1 VTRPALTCLTPAWP
15 APARVRAAFTLRGD
29 GVSAA
34 PFDTLNVAAHVGD
47 APDAVHENR
56 RRVCEALA
64 LPEEPLWLEQVHG
77 SAVWEADASEPAEPP
92 RADAVIARTP
102 GHVGVIQVADCLPVL
117 LAAPDASAVAAVHAG
132 WRGLAAGVLEA
143 TVRKLG
149 GDPAALLA
157 WLGPAIG
164 RAHFEVGA
172 EVRAAF
178 LGRDAAAAAAFS
190 VNARGR
196 WQCDLIALARQRL
209 HALGVREVFGGDW
222 CTYEDRAR
230 FFSYRRDGRCG
241 RMAALIWLE

>member
-15 APARVRAAFTLRGD
+15 APAGVRAAFTLRGE

-77 SAVWEADASEPAEPP
+77 SAVWEADASGAAGPA
-92 RADAVIARTP
+92 RADAVILRAP
-102 GHVGVIQVADCLPVL
+102 GHIGVIQVADCLPVL
-117 LAAPDASAVAAVHAG
+117 LAAPDASAVAAAHAG

-149 GDPAALLA
+149 GDPAALFA

-178 LGRDAAAAAAFS
+178 LRHDAAAAAAFS

-209 HALGVREVFGGDW
+209 HTLGVREVFGGEW

>member
-1 VTRPALTCLTPAWP
+1 
-15 APARVRAAFTLRGD
+15 VRAAFTLRGD